1 MLNVLGFILQNHGTG
16 EQTGILA
23 VTENTGFGCG
33 DGAEPTGISELH
45 ELQKKMAVL
54 ELELAR
60 ALAVETFL
68 DCDYKKV
75 KVSKRIAKAPKSKI
89 RAKSTRCVA
98 ESLKGSKP
106 TIRTSSVF
114 N

>member
-1 MLNVLGFILQNHGTG
+1 MTPA
-16 EQTGILA
+16 EILA
-23 VTENTGFGCG
+23 RFPKTVVPGPTLAQLLKKR
-33 DGAEPTGISELH
+33 AE
-45 ELQKKMAVL
+45 L

>member
-1 MLNVLGFILQNHGTG
+1 MILGDTMKKPVMTPA
-16 EQTGILA
+16 EILA
-23 VTENTGFGCG
+23 RFPKTVVPGPTLAQLLKKR
-33 DGAEPTGISELH
+33 AE
-45 ELQKKMAVL
+45 L